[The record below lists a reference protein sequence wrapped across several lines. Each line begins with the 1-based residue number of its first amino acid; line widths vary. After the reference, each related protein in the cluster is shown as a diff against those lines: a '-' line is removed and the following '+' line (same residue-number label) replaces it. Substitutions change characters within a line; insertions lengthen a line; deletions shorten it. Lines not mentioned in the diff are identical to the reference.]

1 MMALGPHYA
10 IAMADVDHF
19 KSFNDTWGHELGDQV
34 LKLIAGKL
42 ERVGGGGRAYR
53 YGGEEFAILFPGD
66 GVEECLGELETLR
79 HDVEESKF
87 TVRRR
92 LQRRRKPAKSKNG
105 GSGARARPQLAVTV
119 SIGAAESNGRQDAP
133 ELVVQA
139 ADRALYRA
147 KDAGRNRVES

>member
-53 YGGEEFAILFPGD
+53 YGGEEFAILFPGKD
-66 GVEECLGELETLR
+66 LREAWPHLEAVRQDIAGYRLAIRGVIGPWSC
-79 HDVEESKF
+79 
-87 TVRRR
+87 
-92 LQRRRKPAKSKNG
+92 
-105 GSGARARPQLAVTV
+105 GSASRG
-119 SIGAAESNGRQDAP
+119 AESEPSSTRFP
-133 ELVVQA
+133 
-139 ADRALYRA
+139 
-147 KDAGRNRVES
+147 